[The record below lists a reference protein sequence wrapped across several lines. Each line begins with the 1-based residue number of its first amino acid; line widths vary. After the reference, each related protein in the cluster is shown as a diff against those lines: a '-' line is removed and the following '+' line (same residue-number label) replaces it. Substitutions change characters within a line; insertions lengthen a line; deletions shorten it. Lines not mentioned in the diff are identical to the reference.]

1 MAIGPSGRWERPQFT
16 GCAGR
21 ILPACE
27 QTFAL
32 DLKQAGFDRDG
43 TTKSPQQACQSMTER
58 KLDHGSRINTAD
70 EGTLERSVGSN
81 VFETA
86 NDGLVSKPIAPSAAA

>member
-1 MAIGPSGRWERPQFT
+1 MALGPSGRWERPQFT

-27 QTFAL
+27 HTFAL

-43 TTKSPQQACQSMTER
+43 TTKPPQQACQSMTKR
-58 KLDHGSRINTAD
+58 KLDHGSRHASSNRLSPWTRKRGSAMILIVLKRRHEPSFTD
-70 EGTLERSVGSN
+70 EH
-81 VFETA
+81 
-86 NDGLVSKPIAPSAAA
+86 